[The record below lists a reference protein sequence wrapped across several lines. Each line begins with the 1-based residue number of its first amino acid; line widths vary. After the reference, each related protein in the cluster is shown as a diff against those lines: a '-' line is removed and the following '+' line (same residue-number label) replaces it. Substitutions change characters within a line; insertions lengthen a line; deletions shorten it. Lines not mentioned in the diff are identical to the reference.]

1 LIQINVVA
9 GIWRILDRAARA
21 KALVSS
27 EYILERSPSLDSFT
41 QPPSR
46 FVSAHLRE
54 RQLTTQ
60 FESHMNTRLIAKH
73 TASLSVL
80 SFIAV
85 MFAPGAVL
93 AADAAAAQ
101 ALARQNNCF
110 KCHAVDKKKEG
121 PAWKE
126 VAVKLKSDKDA
137 EAKLYKHLT
146 TGPKVKF
153 EDGHE
158 EDHPIIKAKSPD
170 DTKNLVA
177 WILSLQ

>member
-1 LIQINVVA
+1 
-9 GIWRILDRAARA
+9 
-21 KALVSS
+21 
-27 EYILERSPSLDSFT
+27 
-41 QPPSR
+41 
-46 FVSAHLRE
+46 
-54 RQLTTQ
+54 
-60 FESHMNTRLIAKH
+60 MNTCLIVYRTTSFAIAMLAVGVLIAP
-73 TASLSVL
+73 TA
-80 SFIAV
+80 A
-85 MFAPGAVL
+85 L

-126 VAVKLKSDKDA
+126 VAAKLKSDKDA
-137 EAKLYKHLT
+137 EAKLVKHLT

-170 DTKNLVA
+170 DTKNLVQ
-177 WILSLQ
+177 WILSL